1 MRAYSKRLKDL
12 RRYSTYEWKYT
23 DVDGILYVYVGITVD
38 VNRRFAD
45 HNAEHTQYKHYSQ
58 IKKFAMSHNIEVLPY
73 FTITHENYLADE
85 AADYEKSEI
94 SRYRSMD
101 NVVCLNKTKGGEL
114 GGFAEF
120 IYKNKTDEQIRRLI
134 RKRLKEIPCYSRS
147 EFSDKHSSL
156 YGHLCNANRLHLLDD
171 IIPSSHADYE
181 NMTDEEHTKLLKT
194 KYKTRQRL
202 ARTGSRYYTYL
213 LENKQ
218 ELLNTV
224 FPLKIILDLTK
235 LSDADIVGIMS
246 KYKTRAEFAR
256 HKNSIYKYMLH
267 EKPELLNNQFPYKNR
282 GYNGWSK
289 DRIIKELKKY
299 KRRATF
305 CRKNGKLYINI
316 KKRFPELLD
325 QYLPKI
331 NSKFD
336 KWTEQQIAD
345 VLTKYKKRNAFQK
358 RHAGLHKYLLKYH
371 MDYFDK
377 YLPPSPQRG
386 KHMKYET
393 WDNELFLKHFKKY
406 KTQSLLHKNEP
417 NLYYYARRHC
427 NDLLKSYYKNHR
439 LKRPSKYCRWSDTK
453 IIAEMAKFQYRTDL
467 EKQCK
472 ALFRYV
478 WTHRKDLLDKYLPIN
493 KVYRH
498 TYYYWTV
505 SQMIDE
511 TKKYETVSIFKAH
524 CSGLYKY
531 LRAHHPEI
539 LNNTFNT
546 HYTI

>member
-23 DVDGILYVYVGITVD
+23 DADGILYVYVGITVD
-38 VNRRFAD
+38 VNRRFSD
-45 HNAEHTQYKHYSQ
+45 HNAEHTQSTQYSQ

-85 AADYEKSEI
+85 AAAYEKAEI

-101 NVVCLNKTKGGEL
+101 NVVCLNKTNGGEL

-120 IYKNKTDEQIRRLI
+120 IYINKTDRQIRRLI
-134 RKRLKEIPCYSRS
+134 RKRLKEIPCASRS

-156 YGHLCNANRLHLLDD
+156 YGHLCKANRLHLLDD
-171 IIPSSHADYE
+171 ILPSSHADYE

-202 ARTGSRYYTYL
+202 AKTGSRYYTYL

-218 ELLNTV
+218 ELLDTV
-224 FPLKIILDLTK
+224 FPKKILDLPK
-235 LSDADIVGIMS
+235 LSDAELVAIMI
-246 KYKTRAEFAR
+246 KYKTRAEFSR
-256 HKNSIYKYMLH
+256 HKNGIYKYLLH
-267 EKPELLNNQFPYKNR
+267 ERPELLNNQYPYKNH
-282 GYNGWSK
+282 GYDGWSK

-299 KRRATF
+299 KRRPTF
-305 CRKNGKLYINI
+305 CRKNGKLYLNI

-331 NSKFD
+331 RSKFD
-336 KWTEQQIAD
+336 KWTEEQIAA
-345 VLTKYKKRNAFQK
+345 VLTKYTKRNAFQK

-386 KHMKYET
+386 KHMKYAT
-393 WDNELFLKHFKKY
+393 WDDELFLKHFKKY
-406 KTQSLLHKNEP
+406 KTQSLLHKKEP
-417 NLYYYARRHC
+417 SLYYYARRHC
-427 NDLLKSYYKNHR
+427 NDLLKSYYKNRRSKR
-439 LKRPSKYCRWSDTK
+439 LSKYCHWSDK
-453 IIAEMAKFQYRTDL
+453 KLIAELVKFQCRADL
-467 EKQCK
+467 GKQCK
-472 ALFRYV
+472 SLFRYV
-478 WTHRKDLLDKYLPIN
+478 WTNRKDLLDKYLPIN

-505 SQMIDE
+505 QQMIDE
-511 TKKYETVSIFKAH
+511 TKKYETVSIFKVN